1 VCGSELQQTQLYIA
15 REQLRD
21 LYKAKANVLS
31 RETSVHK
38 PIVSNLSPTDHGN
51 QPRLP
56 IHLIRPTTITKMD
69 PFSYPQSKDLNDGLW
84 SPYQY
89 EIPSMFSG
97 VPEPGSSAVTDD
109 QALSVEASLFSHHP
123 SDDTGGVETSSG
135 FQPDSSVHREVEQRN
150 VMTSSSPQP
159 ATNRGGRVRR
169 STRLG
174 DRAPSYTA
182 FFKPVEAFDE
192 GSEDDAS
199 AKVRTRRIDG
209 SGGVPSKRH
218 VSSWPSDSYT
228 ETEAYTDAGSVRGN
242 RSAMTGNFSIQTHTS
257 GFVSLVSHNQIN
269 NNRVALFPRDE
280 PFLVETPTGW
290 CQVTFAARSGVK
302 TGEEWRGLR
311 SRLTECMHAI
321 GRDDPQ
327 CTLTGQVYSHCQD
340 ILTLLSTSKDFR
352 TMTDTTFSAA
362 INRSLLWAK
371 EALPVSQSSALK
383 RAFSVRE
390 QETVK
395 WLQSCLSALLQSH
408 QLAESKRQDR
418 DGFVWPD
425 YVKVANIV
433 YLGEN
438 KPAALSPPMI

>member
-1 VCGSELQQTQLYIA
+1 
-15 REQLRD
+15 
-21 LYKAKANVLS
+21 
-31 RETSVHK
+31 
-38 PIVSNLSPTDHGN
+38 
-51 QPRLP
+51 
-56 IHLIRPTTITKMD
+56 MD
-69 PFSYPQSKDLNDGLW
+69 PYYYPQHEEDIGDGLW

-89 EIPSMFSG
+89 EIPSMFSE
-97 VPEPGSSAVTDD
+97 VHEPGSSVITDD
-109 QALSVEASLFSHHP
+109 QALSLEASLFSHHP
-123 SDDTGGVETSSG
+123 SDDTGGVETSTG
-135 FQPDSSVHREVEQRN
+135 FQPDSSVHREVEQQT
-150 VMTSSSPQP
+150 VMTSPSPQP
-159 ATNRGGRVRR
+159 AINRSGRVRR

-218 VSSWPSDSYT
+218 VSSSPSDSYT
-228 ETEAYTDAGSVRGN
+228 ETEAYTAAGSVGGN
-242 RSAMTGNFSIQTHTS
+242 RSALTGNFSIQTHTS

-269 NNRVALFPRDE
+269 NNRVALSPRDE
-280 PFLVETPTGW
+280 PFYVKTPTGW
-290 CQVTFAARSGVK
+290 CQVTFTARAGVK
-302 TGEEWRGLR
+302 TGAEWVGLR
-311 SRLTECMHAI
+311 SRLTECKHAI
-321 GRDDPQ
+321 KRDDPQ
-327 CTLTGQVYSHCQD
+327 CTLTGQVYFHCQD
-340 ILTLLSTSKDFR
+340 IVTLLSTSKDFR

-371 EALPVSQSSALK
+371 EALLVSQNSASK

-408 QLAESKRQDR
+408 RLAESKRQDGN
-418 DGFVWPD
+418 DPIWPD

-433 YLGEN
+433 YLGED
-438 KPAALSPPMI
+438 KPTVLSS

>member
-1 VCGSELQQTQLYIA
+1 
-15 REQLRD
+15 
-21 LYKAKANVLS
+21 
-31 RETSVHK
+31 
-38 PIVSNLSPTDHGN
+38 
-51 QPRLP
+51 
-56 IHLIRPTTITKMD
+56 MD
-69 PFSYPQSKDLNDGLW
+69 PYYYPQHEEDIGDRLW
-84 SPYQY
+84 SPFQY

-109 QALSVEASLFSHHP
+109 QALSVEASLFSHYP
-123 SDDTGGVETSSG
+123 SDNTGDLETST
-135 FQPDSSVHREVEQRN
+135 VH
-150 VMTSSSPQP
+150 
-159 ATNRGGRVRR
+159 NRGGRVRR
-169 STRLG
+169 SARLG

-218 VSSWPSDSYT
+218 VSSSPSDSYT
-228 ETEAYTDAGSVRGN
+228 ETEAYTAAGSVGGN
-242 RSAMTGNFSIQTHTS
+242 RSALTGNFSIQTHTS

-269 NNRVALFPRDE
+269 NNRVALSPRDE
-280 PFLVETPTGW
+280 PFYVKTPTGW
-290 CQVTFAARSGVK
+290 CQVTFTARAGVK
-302 TGEEWRGLR
+302 TGAEWVGLR
-311 SRLTECMHAI
+311 SRLTECKHAI
-321 GRDDPQ
+321 KRDDPQ
-327 CTLTGQVYSHCQD
+327 CTLTGQVYFHCQD
-340 ILTLLSTSKDFR
+340 IVTLLSTSKDFR

-371 EALPVSQSSALK
+371 EALLVSQNSASK

-408 QLAESKRQDR
+408 RLAESKRQDGN
-418 DGFVWPD
+418 DPIWPD

-433 YLGEN
+433 YLGED
-438 KPAALSPPMI
+438 KPTVLSS

>member
-109 QALSVEASLFSHHP
+109 QALSVEASLFRHHP
-123 SDDTGGVETSSG
+123 RDNTGGVETSSG
-135 FQPDSSVHREVEQRN
+135 FQPDSSAHREGEQRT
-150 VMTSSSPQP
+150 VMTSPSPQP

-169 STRLG
+169 SARLG

-182 FFKPVEAFDE
+182 FFNPVEAFDE
-192 GSEDDAS
+192 GSEDDES
-199 AKVRTRRIDG
+199 AKARTRRIDG

-218 VSSWPSDSYT
+218 VSSSPSDSYT
-228 ETEAYTDAGSVRGN
+228 EMEAYTDAGSVGGN
-242 RSAMTGNFSIQTHTS
+242 RSAMAGNFSIQTHTS
-257 GFVSLVSHNQIN
+257 GFVSLISENQIRT
-269 NNRVALFPRDE
+269 NRPALFPRDE
-280 PFLVETPTGW
+280 PFFVQTPTGW
-290 CQVTFAARSGVK
+290 CAVTFTARAGVK
-302 TGEEWRGLR
+302 TGEEWVGLR
-311 SRLTECMHAI
+311 NRLTECMRAI
-321 GRDDPQ
+321 ERDDQQ
-327 CTLTGQVYSHCQD
+327 CTLTGQVYSHCRD
-340 ILTLLSTSKDFR
+340 ILALLSTSKDFR

-371 EALPVSQSSALK
+371 EALLVSQNSASK
-383 RAFSVRE
+383 QAFSVRE

-408 QLAESKRQDR
+408 RLAESKRQDGN
-418 DGFVWPD
+418 DPIWPD
-425 YVKVANIV
+425 YVKVGNIV
-433 YLGEN
+433 YLGED
-438 KPAALSPPMI
+438 KPTVLASQ

>member
-1 VCGSELQQTQLYIA
+1 
-15 REQLRD
+15 
-21 LYKAKANVLS
+21 
-31 RETSVHK
+31 
-38 PIVSNLSPTDHGN
+38 
-51 QPRLP
+51 
-56 IHLIRPTTITKMD
+56 MD
-69 PFSYPQSKDLNDGLW
+69 PYYYPQHEEDIGDRLW
-84 SPYQY
+84 SPFQY

-109 QALSVEASLFSHHP
+109 QALSVEASLFSHYP
-123 SDDTGGVETSSG
+123 SDNTGDLETSTVHQSA
-135 FQPDSSVHREVEQRN
+135 SSVHREVEQQT

-169 STRLG
+169 SARLG
-174 DRAPSYTA
+174 DRAPSHTA

-218 VSSWPSDSYT
+218 VSASPSGSYT
-228 ETEAYTDAGSVRGN
+228 ETEAYTDAGSVGGN
-242 RSAMTGNFSIQTHTS
+242 RSALTENFSIQTHTS

-280 PFLVETPTGW
+280 PFYVETPTGW
-290 CQVTFAARSGVK
+290 CQVTFTARAGVK
-302 TGEEWRGLR
+302 TGAEWVGLR
-311 SRLTECMHAI
+311 SRLTEYMHAI
-321 GRDDPQ
+321 KRDDPQ
-327 CTLTGQVYSHCQD
+327 CTLTGQVYSHCRD
-340 ILTLLSTSKDFR
+340 IVALLSTSKDFR

-371 EALPVSQSSALK
+371 EALLVSQNSASK

-408 QLAESKRQDR
+408 RLAESKRQDGN
-418 DGFVWPD
+418 DPIWPD

-433 YLGEN
+433 YLGED
-438 KPAALSPPMI
+438 KPTVLSS